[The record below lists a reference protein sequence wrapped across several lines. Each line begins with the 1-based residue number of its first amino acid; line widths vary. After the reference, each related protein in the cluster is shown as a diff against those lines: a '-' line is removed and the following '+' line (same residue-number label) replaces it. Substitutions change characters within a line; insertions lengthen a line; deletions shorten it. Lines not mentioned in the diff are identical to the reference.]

1 MKRQRIGEGNQP
13 LICTPLVGK
22 QRESIRLELHH
33 VLEKRPDLIEW
44 RVDFFEGIA
53 NTEKVLDLAQ
63 EIKESAGDIPL
74 IFTLRSV
81 REGGQPVSLN
91 DQEALKLIEAI
102 CQKTEVEYVDF
113 ELSNSE
119 EAFKELR
126 QVSLES
132 QTQIIASYHNF
143 EFTPESEIL
152 LGKIAE
158 AQRLSADV
166 AKIAVMSQN
175 LHDVLTLLKVTLN
188 AKETVDIPLISLA
201 MGQYGTI
208 TRMMGGVF
216 GSSVTFAVGESS
228 SAPGQMPI
236 EDLRSVLGIL
246 QKSIGQV

>member
-1 MKRQRIGEGNQP
+1 M
-13 LICTPLVGK
+13 
-22 QRESIRLELHH
+22 
-33 VLEKRPDLIEW
+33 
-44 RVDFFEGIA
+44 
-53 NTEKVLDLAQ
+53 
-63 EIKESAGDIPL
+63 
-74 IFTLRSV
+74 
-81 REGGQPVSLN
+81 
-91 DQEALKLIEAI
+91 
-102 CQKTEVEYVDF
+102 
-113 ELSNSE
+113 
-119 EAFKELR
+119 
-126 QVSLES
+126 
-132 QTQIIASYHNF
+132 
-143 EFTPESEIL
+143 